1 MDALEH
7 EFVILSKLILKQTSV
22 SAQLEK
28 ELKRVKLGIHNLTKG
43 KLSPFILS
51 LEILQSSLRQ
61 VQDILSN
68 QFTQYHISHIDPL
81 YYYFQGDFIFT
92 KLHSH
97 LFLTLKIPILSFP
110 TQCYFIKYTL
120 SQFQKDDTFKY
131 Y

>member
-51 LEILQSSLRQ
+51 LEIL
-61 VQDILSN
+61 
-68 QFTQYHISHIDPL
+68 
-81 YYYFQGDFIFT
+81 
-92 KLHSH
+92 
-97 LFLTLKIPILSFP
+97 
-110 TQCYFIKYTL
+110 
-120 SQFQKDDTFKY
+120 
-131 Y
+131 